1 MKNHQILS
9 AVLNKWSQPLVR
21 ELAGRGL
28 ESLPMIQA
36 FQNKVRSTGWVSPQW
51 TLVAELGGMLE
62 GITGAMI
69 QPVLNR
75 YLSQLDD
82 ASIPMMAHSIV
93 DKAIEQGEL
102 TLLEGKVVFE
112 KEDLER
118 LKRLLKVNLPI
129 KGSETYQVIEEYVQE
144 NN

>member
-1 MKNHQILS
+1 
-9 AVLNKWSQPLVR
+9 
-21 ELAGRGL
+21 
-28 ESLPMIQA
+28 
-36 FQNKVRSTGWVSPQW
+36 
-51 TLVAELGGMLE
+51 MLE

-102 TLLEGKVVFE
+102 ALFEGKVVFD
-112 KEDLER
+112 KEDLKQ
-118 LKRLLKVNLPI
+118 LKRLLEANLPVNE
-129 KGSETYQVIEEYVQE
+129 SETYQVKEYVQE
-144 NN
+144 DN